1 MKDLAR
7 ISDIEVFR
15 DSLSSTSLFKAEVI
29 LADMRDLKNFILKME
44 QEFTNVLEESD
55 TIMV

>member
-15 DSLSSTSLFKAEVI
+15 DRLSSTSLFKAEVI